1 MKITIDTRTRTI
13 NIDTGVFHMEN
24 MTKEQFSEDKVNR
37 RPNGEFAPKGTGG
50 SSSAKVDTATDDTEL
65 NTVDISDSFKKV
77 KCDPNHQQECMEK
90 YLCGLIGHAIAT
102 STKPLQI
109 RIDERDI
116 PHIVRSNV
124 DLTGNQKIRHNA
136 ALLELEH
143 IIQACKK
150 TNRPGEVDLKH
161 NTGKRTLSRKKNVQ
175 EYVYFK
181 TRLQAA
187 KDLFYTIEFS
197 TERNK
202 TGDSNVLNL
211 YNVHVK
217 RA

>member
-13 NIDTGVFHMEN
+13 NIDTGVVYTSNFTKADFDEN
-24 MTKEQFSEDKVNR
+24 KISR
-37 RPNGEFAPKGTGG
+37 RPNGEFAPKGGG
-50 SSSAKVDTATDDTEL
+50 GASAKTDTAADGTEL

-90 YLCGLIGHAIAT
+90 YLGTLIGQAIGT
-102 STKPLQI
+102 STQPLQI

-124 DLTGNQKIRHNA
+124 ELSGNQKIRHNA
-136 ALLELEH
+136 ALLELER
-143 IIQACKK
+143 IIRASKK
-150 TNRPGEVDLKH
+150 TDKPGDVDLKH
-161 NTGKRTLSRKKNVQ
+161 NTGKRTLSRKKKVQ

>member
-13 NIDTGVFHMEN
+13 SIDTGVVHIGNEFDES
-24 MTKEQFSEDKVNR
+24 KISR
-37 RPNGEFAPKGTGG
+37 RPNGEFAPKGTGKSG
-50 SSSAKVDTATDDTEL
+50 ATAKTEIAADGTEL
-65 NTVDISDSFKKV
+65 NTVDISKSFKKV
-77 KCDPNHQQECMEK
+77 KCDPNNKQECMEK
-90 YLCGLIGHAIAT
+90 YLGTLIGQAIAT
-102 STKPLQI
+102 STQPLQI

-124 DLTGNQKIRHNA
+124 ELSGTQKVRHNA
-136 ALLELEH
+136 ALLELER
-143 IIQACKK
+143 IIRASKK
-150 TNRPGEVDLKH
+150 IDKPGDVDLKH
-161 NTGKRTLSRKKNVQ
+161 NTGERTLSRKKKVQ

-187 KDLFYTIEFS
+187 KGLFYTIEFS

-202 TGDSNVLNL
+202 KGDPEVLNL

>member
-13 NIDTGVFHMEN
+13 NIDTGVVHISNFTKADFDEN
-24 MTKEQFSEDKVNR
+24 KISR

-102 STKPLQI
+102 STEPLQI
-109 RIDERDI
+109 RIDERDV
-116 PHIVRSNV
+116 PHIIRSNV